1 MKSKIVFF
9 ISIFTMLSLILSA
22 LPAQARQGDAT
33 SPAPNLVPVLQQ
45 DPPQN
50 VPCSNLDV
58 VFIIEESYSMRN
70 PSRAFGSDPTE
81 QRRYGV
87 EAMIR
92 LLKDMAYH
100 HCSQGTYR
108 IGIVSFGKDAELSLD
123 LTPIKAAD
131 LSQYEQLVQQLLKA
145 RDENVKQFA
154 NSSEDADP
162 TKAFARAYNVL
173 NNPRTALPTTPG
185 VNNKRAIIFVT
196 DGIPC
201 TKEIGCFEKDKLDAK
216 PLIEGL
222 KLQIDRDFKFSQSL
236 LKLEKCI
243 NAQLNVDNKF
253 EIARITPEKITKCYA
268 DNPVTADD
276 YKQSTYIWILLIDS
290 YDFRVN
296 TGGAT
301 GQVALLEKTY
311 KDIAESHAGRL
322 ISSPF
327 DKPQNIPDEFRR
339 VLSQLGGTR
348 ATPLDCG
355 DFFAVNPY
363 LTTTTFTFFKYEVTN
378 KVTLSYKANGKDYE
392 IVGNKQGVN
401 GGFEVQSYQ
410 AFGTNEIYVFNNP
423 YPGIWYLKADKCE
436 GVNASYQTVEFV
448 PKGIYQTNVP
458 PKVPQYDIGDLYD
471 PGQPYYVEY
480 QMRGND
486 DKTVLQA
493 DHDKFK
499 VNLNITVT
507 SPDGKQQL
515 PMEWKPAEK
524 LFRAKEPLKVKSV
537 GDYKIEISGT
547 AAEHKGVMTVKTDDY
562 NKVFDAER
570 SLFKHPA
577 SQFIVTKVEP
587 FVITATITATSPSA
601 ITIHASPFEKGFKT
615 FLPLVDLI
623 VNPISPISVEVS
635 LVGRDGKPL
644 NASPNDILVDP
655 NDAFKATINEQPVT
669 LRPASVGKYVG
680 TAAGLGSAAPIT
692 FEVEL
697 KSKTKQDYRPDKRT
711 ASATATT
718 ATRTDTLWTT
728 PLTYQI
734 AEVSGI
740 LLAMIILAIVIYSRL
755 NPVTGE
761 LIFEVGTTSIASF
774 PLGSGWR
781 ATSISR
787 GSLKAEPTL
796 MLRSL
801 KAWNSNSQPSSIDFE
816 ATDDNG
822 NAYNGTLGHG
832 EIFNYTGG
840 MTIRYES
847 LHHSE

>member
-1 MKSKIVFF
+1 MKSKF
-9 ISIFTMLSLILSA
+9 ISFISVFAMLSLILSG
-22 LPAQARQGDAT
+22 LPAQARQGDAV
-33 SPAPNLVPVLQQ
+33 SPAPNLVPVLQP

-81 QRRYGV
+81 QRRNGV

-100 HCSQGTYR
+100 HCAQGTYR

-131 LSQYEQLVQQLLKA
+131 LNQYEQLVQQLLKI
-145 RDENVKQFA
+145 RDENVRKFA
-154 NSSEDADP
+154 DSPEDADP
-162 TKAFARAYNVL
+162 TKAFAKAKDVL

-201 TKEIGCFEKDKLDAK
+201 TVDIGCFIKDKLDAK
-216 PLIEGL
+216 PLIENL
-222 KLQIDRDFKFSQSL
+222 KVQIERDFKFSQSL
-236 LKLEKCI
+236 LKLENCI

-253 EIARITPEKITKCYA
+253 EIARIAPEKITKCYA

-290 YDFRVN
+290 YDFRAN

-311 KDIAESHAGRL
+311 KEIAESHAGRL

-363 LTTTTFTFFKYEVTN
+363 LRTATFTFFKYEVTN

-392 IVGNKQGVN
+392 IVGNKQGSN
-401 GGFEVQSYQ
+401 GGFDVQSYQ
-410 AFGTNEIYVFNNP
+410 SFGTNEIYVFNNP

-436 GVNASYQTVEFV
+436 GVNASYQTVEFG
-448 PKGIYQTNVP
+448 PKGTYQTNIP
-458 PKVPQYDIGDLYD
+458 PKVPQYDIDPLYD
-471 PGQPYYVEY
+471 PSQPYYLEY
-480 QMRGND
+480 QMRAESGSIII
-486 DKTVLQA
+486 LQA

-499 VNLNITVT
+499 VNMNVTVT

-562 NKVFDAER
+562 NKVFDTER
-570 SLFKHPA
+570 TLFTHPA
-577 SQFIVTKVEP
+577 SQFTVSRVEP
-587 FVITATITATSPSA
+587 FVIAAAITVTSPSA

-615 FLPLVDLI
+615 LLPLVDLN
-623 VNPISPISVEVS
+623 VNPISVEAS

-644 NASPNDILVDP
+644 SAAPSDILVDA
-655 NDAFKATINEQPVT
+655 NNAFKATINGQSVT
-669 LRPASVGKYVG
+669 LRPAGAGKYTG
-680 TAAGLGSAAPIT
+680 TADGLGTIAPIT

-697 KSKTKQDYRPDKRT
+697 TSKTKQDYRPDKRT
-711 ASATATT
+711 ASATAT
-718 ATRTDTLWTT
+718 RTDTLLTL

-734 AEVSGI
+734 TEVSGI
-740 LLAMIILAIVIYSRL
+740 MLALIILAVVIYSRL
-755 NPVTGE
+755 NAVTGE
-761 LIFEVGTTSIASF
+761 LIFEVGTSQIASF

-781 ATSISR
+781 TTSIPRSN
-787 GSLKAEPTL
+787 LKAEPTL
-796 MLRSL
+796 MLHSL
-801 KAWNSNSQPSSIDFE
+801 KAWNSRSQPGSIDFE
-816 ATDDNG
+816 ATDENG